1 MDRIWQLAWDRYKS
15 RYSWA
20 CWALTLPLALPVYL
34 AWSLGIVAFERSDR
48 YAEAAAV
55 TVVAVLAYLY
65 VLVFPGGRDPRLI
78 ERWAAGD
85 DVDRE
90 SALRATYRYGRK
102 IIARGL
108 IVTAF
113 WVAALFLC
121 IAMIAG
127 ASAPRLIQYA
137 ILGAVAGTDRAH

>member
-1 MDRIWQLAWDRYKS
+1 MDRIWQWAWDRYAS

-20 CWALTLPLALPVYL
+20 CWVLTLPLALPVYL

-48 YAEAAAV
+48 YTEAAAV
-55 TVVAVLAYLY
+55 TVVAVPAYLY
-65 VLVFPGGRDPRLI
+65 VVAVPGGRDARLI

-102 IIARGL
+102 LLVRGWL
-108 IVTAF
+108 SPLSGSRRSSSVS
-113 WVAALFLC
+113 
-121 IAMIAG
+121 G
-127 ASAPRLIQYA
+127 
-137 ILGAVAGTDRAH
+137 